1 MNSWSADRGIWYLV
15 RRLFSN
21 SVVSLGSNSTIVL
34 DVESQRLAVVRSCCR
49 ACIRYSRS
57 AWTHRAGKVWF
68 VFTNPSWI
76 GFISKTNYQTKP
88 TSKINPLRD
97 TKTQAESPLP
107 TSPLGSSLLL
117 FTVPTFQVCTD
128 SKQALQE
135 YQEIKHSTDSN

>member
-57 AWTHRAGKVWF
+57 AWTHRAGKVWL
-68 VFTNPSWI
+68 VFTNLSWI
-76 GFISKTNYQTKP
+76 VFISKINYQTKP
-88 TSKINPLRD
+88 TSKTSPLRD
-97 TKTQAESPLP
+97 IETGRVSSAHNTFRKFTAGIYYPYFSGVRREQAGSPRA
-107 TSPLGSSLLL
+107 SGNKI
-117 FTVPTFQVCTD
+117 F
-128 SKQALQE
+128 
-135 YQEIKHSTDSN
+135 YR